1 MEYTGERMAS
11 KEALQQVGLRPISF
25 TAKEGL
31 ALING
36 TQYMCALGSLAVL
49 DALELFKSAS
59 IAAAMTFESLEG
71 IPNAFDPRV
80 HEVRPHQGQILCAQ
94 LMLKLLKGSELL
106 ERKRHKRVQDAYTLR
121 CIPQVHGATLD
132 AINYVKGILET
143 EINSA
148 TDNPLIFPDGGDVI
162 SGGNFHGQPLA
173 LALDFLAIA
182 VSELGNI
189 SERRTE
195 RMVNPSLNG
204 ELPPFL
210 TRNGGLNSGL
220 MLLQY
225 AAAALV
231 SENKVLSHPASVDSI
246 PTSGNQEDHVSM
258 GSIAAYKVRTVI
270 ENVSWVIAAE
280 MLAAS
285 RGMEFV
291 SHKVGQGAE
300 IAHQLIRERVPF
312 KDADDILYQQLDQ
325 VYNLMLSGRINS
337 EVEKAIGKR

>member
-1 MEYTGERMAS
+1 
-11 KEALQQVGLRPISF
+11 
-25 TAKEGL
+25 
-31 ALING
+31 
-36 TQYMCALGSLAVL
+36 
-49 DALELFKSAS
+49 
-59 IAAAMTFESLEG
+59 
-71 IPNAFDPRV
+71 
-80 HEVRPHQGQILCAQ
+80 
-94 LMLKLLKGSELL
+94 
-106 ERKRHKRVQDAYTLR
+106 
-121 CIPQVHGATLD
+121 
-132 AINYVKGILET
+132 
-143 EINSA
+143 
-148 TDNPLIFPDGGDVI
+148 
-162 SGGNFHGQPLA
+162 LA